1 MWRLSEHNPV
11 QCAINWHVT
20 VPRGTQSGRMCGGVC
35 GSNHEESEPN
45 SECYK
50 MVSLANFGYKVLRN
64 QSRIQSRFHYEERKY
79 GIISNRMFL
88 PGLP

>member
-50 MVSLANFGYKVLRN
+50 MGSMDEFWIKSFA
-64 QSRIQSRFHYEERKY
+64 
-79 GIISNRMFL
+79 
-88 PGLP
+88 